1 MNKDIEEKGSR
12 VNSIEL
18 PKILQV
24 PEKLYPMI
32 ADINDYRYF
41 LLSGGRG
48 SGKTHGIARLI
59 LHMCEHSHIRVFCG
73 REVQNTIDESVY
85 TVFRDLIGEHNLN
98 FEVFA
103 NKITHKKTKSSIRF
117 KGFREQGMFNVK
129 GLEGVSVLWIDE
141 AQAITKSTLDVII
154 PTIRKEKAKVFFS
167 MNRYLKND
175 AVYEQFST
183 RKDCLNIKINYM
195 DNPFC
200 SEALRVEAA
209 VCKAKD
215 DGDYEHIWLGEPL
228 VAADDYLFTGAELE
242 ATPKV
247 EFLQDKS
254 AYGERI
260 LAADIARYGEDIN
273 VAIVLE
279 QCGPEHWKELYIEK
293 WAKKDLMET
302 TGRIIDIKSRY
313 KPSITVIDGDGL
325 GAGVVD
331 RLKEIKI
338 DVIEFRGGFPCENDL
353 DKAQFMNEKT
363 RAYYKIKEMF
373 QLGRLRIEHPLII
386 KDLENIRFEYH
397 SKGIKRIM
405 AKEKMKQK
413 YNIKS
418 PDYSDALMM
427 AISEI
432 HNIYKAIDNQR
443 SKQPQYAITDYDID
457 GPIIKTRNPAYAITD

>member
-1 MNKDIEEKGSR
+1 MLEIKS
-12 VNSIEL
+12 L
-18 PKILQV
+18 PKLLDI
-24 PEKLYPMI
+24 PDKLLPI
-32 ADINDYRYF
+32 ISEFNDYRYT
-41 LLSGGRG
+41 LLDGGRG
-48 SGKTHGIARLI
+48 GGKSQAIARFL
-59 LHMCEHSHIRVFCG
+59 LYLAEQSTIRICCG
-73 REVQNTIDESVY
+73 RETQNSIDESVHTILKDIIVQY
-85 TVFRDLIGEHNLN
+85 ELN

-103 NKITHKKTKSSIRF
+103 NKILHKKTKSTFIF
-117 KGFREQGMFNVK
+117 KGFREQGAVNIK
-129 GLEGVSVLWIDE
+129 GLEGVDILWIDE
-141 AQAITKSTLDVII
+141 SQAVTKHTLDVII
-154 PTIRKEKAKVFFS
+154 PTIRKEKAKIFFS
-167 MNRYLKND
+167 MNRYLRND
-175 AVYEQFST
+175 PVYVEFSVRT
-183 RKDCLNIKINYM
+183 DCKHIHINYM